1 MCAQILKRCRKMSFS
16 KVLSASIQGLK
27 VEFVYVEADVSNGLP
42 AFHMVGYLSSEVK
55 EASERV
61 RTALHNSGL
70 EFPAKKAVINLSPAT
85 MKKRGAAFDL
95 PIAVALL
102 VSLGRIAEERVQNM
116 LLIGELGLNGSVQ
129 SVPGILPIVLEAK
142 AAGTLICIVPKTN
155 ASEAA
160 LVEGITVIGVESLV
174 ETVGF
179 LTGRLRIDGTLCPK
193 QESDMENRGVLPGV
207 PDYSEI
213 SGQELV
219 KRAAEVAAAGG
230 HNLLLVGPPGSGK
243 SMAAK
248 RIPGI
253 FPPMTMEESMEIT
266 KIYSI
271 LGLLDE
277 HAPLITRRPFRSVH
291 HTATKAALIGGGQI
305 PVPGEISLA
314 HGGVLF
320 LDELPEF
327 QKSVLEVLRQP
338 MEERQIRITRA
349 SGNFL
354 FPANFMLVAAM
365 NPCPCGC
372 YPDFNRCTCTPG
384 QIQNYLGKIS
394 QPFLSRMD
402 ICVEAARVQ
411 YDSLVNKKKA
421 ESSASI
427 RARVVA
433 AREIQNRRYRGTT
446 IRSNAMLGIQ
456 ELEVYCSLET
466 EEEALMRRAFSKL
479 GLTAR
484 TYHKILKVART
495 IADLDGE
502 ERILKRH
509 IQEAMGYRTMDK
521 KYWGR

>member
-1 MCAQILKRCRKMSFS
+1 MSFS

-102 VSLGRIAEERVQNM
+102 VSLGKIAEERVQNM

-129 SVPGILPIVLEAK
+129 SVPGILPIVSEAK
-142 AAGTLICIVPKTN
+142 GAGVPLCIVPKAN

-160 LVEGITVIGVESLV
+160 LVEGITVIGVESLA

-179 LTGRLRIDGTLCPK
+179 LTGELQIDGTSRPK
-193 QESDMENRGVLPGV
+193 QETENVGVVSGV

-314 HGGVLF
+314 NGGVLF

-338 MEERQIRITRA
+338 LEERQIRITRA
-349 SGNFL
+349 SGSFL

-394 QPFLSRMD
+394 QPFLDRMD
-402 ICVEAARVQ
+402 ICVEAPRVQ
-411 YDSLVNKKKA
+411 YEALMDKRKA

-427 RARVVA
+427 RGRVVL
-433 AREIQNRRYRGTT
+433 AREIQNRRYRGTP
-446 IRSNAMLGIQ
+446 IHSNAMLGIQ
-456 ELEVYCSLET
+456 ELEVYCALES
-466 EEEALMRRAFSKL
+466 EEEMLMRRAFSKL

-495 IADLDGE
+495 IADLDGK

-509 IQEAMGYRTMDK
+509 IQEAVGYRTMDK
-521 KYWGR
+521 RYWGR